1 MILYI
6 YGTDN
11 IYCGSGEYDPM
22 GALPA
27 FSTETPPPGTAG
39 TEVAYWTGSGWVVLA
54 ERPAP
59 PIPTNE
65 QQAEFRKAAYTAEA
79 DPIYFMWQAGEA
91 TQAEW
96 VAKREEIKAR
106 YPYYEEAA

>member
-22 GALPA
+22 GALPS
-27 FSTETPPPGTAG
+27 FSTEIPPPRTAG

-54 ERPAP
+54 QRPAP
-59 PIPTNE
+59 PVPSNE
-65 QQAEFRKAAYTAEA
+65 QQAESRKVAYTTEA
-79 DPIYFMWQAGEA
+79 DPLFFMSQRGEA
-91 TQAEW
+91 TVAEW
-96 VAKREEIKAR
+96 EAKIAEIKSR
-106 YPYYEEAA
+106 YPYFEEQA